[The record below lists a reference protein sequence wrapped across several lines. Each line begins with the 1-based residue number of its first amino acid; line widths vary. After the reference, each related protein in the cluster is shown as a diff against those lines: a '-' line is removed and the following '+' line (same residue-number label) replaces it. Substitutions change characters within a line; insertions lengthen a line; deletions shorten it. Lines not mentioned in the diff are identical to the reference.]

1 MRRSPT
7 LHKAPGFTIVEL
19 LIVII
24 VIAILAAIIIV
35 TYNGIQGNAY
45 DTAIK
50 DDFRTTAQLLTNY
63 QTVNGHL
70 PASTTDLA
78 SAGIKVSKS
87 AYDLSNTLSRNLGLC
102 IVAAPGNERFAIIS
116 LSKSGSWFSY
126 DTTGT
131 VTQRAKSSWTG
142 NASPCT
148 NYMGFS
154 SSETGYWATFGAE
167 TGAPNGGWYTWAN
180 G

>member
-1 MRRSPT
+1 MRQTTRKST
-7 LHKAPGFTIVEL
+7 SPGFTIVEL

-24 VIAILAAIIIV
+24 VIAILAAIVIA
-35 TYNGIQGNAY
+35 TYNGIVGNAY

-50 DDFRTTAQLLTNY
+50 DDFRNTAQLLTNY
-63 QTVNGHL
+63 QTTNGHL
-70 PASTTDLA
+70 PANTTDLA
-78 SAGIKVSKS
+78 AAGIKVSKS
-87 AYDLSNTLSRNLGLC
+87 TYDLTNTLNRNLGLC

-126 DTTGT
+126 DTTGA

-154 SSETGYWATFGAE
+154 STETGYWATFGAE
-167 TGAPNGGWYTWAN
+167 TGAPNGGWYSWVA